1 MSRISVARICAH
13 VFASNRRQDPSVSDF
28 ARKAGAR
35 RRQVAAIPVR
45 RSADGK
51 LEVLLVTSRGSRRWL
66 IPKGW
71 PWSNC
76 SDWQAAAEEAREEG
90 GVIGIVDR
98 DALGSYS
105 SRKGRSDGSAIAIT
119 VTVYRL
125 DVTEVMAVWPEK
137 AERSR
142 GWFSIEAAAAAVT
155 EPGLKAI
162 LLALAPPAST
172 TRQAEA
178 QPSA

>member
-1 MSRISVARICAH
+1 M
-13 VFASNRRQDPSVSDF
+13 SDF

-45 RSADGK
+45 PGADGK
-51 LEVLLVTSRGSRRWL
+51 LEVLLVTSRGTRRWL

-71 PWSNC
+71 PWSSC
-76 SDWQAAAEEAREEG
+76 ADWQSAAEEAREEG
-90 GVIGIVDR
+90 GVIGIVDHEP
-98 DALGSYS
+98 LGSYS
-105 SRKGRSDGSAIAIT
+105 YRKGRSDGSTIAVT

-125 DVTEVMAVWPEK
+125 DVTEVMDVWPEK
-137 AERSR
+137 SERAR
-142 GWFSIEAAAAAVT
+142 GWFSIEAAAAAVV

-162 LLALAPPAST
+162 LHSLLPPSAT
-172 TRQAEA
+172 MARAEA